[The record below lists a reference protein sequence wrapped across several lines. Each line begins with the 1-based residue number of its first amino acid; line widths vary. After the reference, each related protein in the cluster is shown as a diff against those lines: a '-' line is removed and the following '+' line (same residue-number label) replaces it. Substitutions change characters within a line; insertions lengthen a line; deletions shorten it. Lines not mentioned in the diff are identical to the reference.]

1 MSQWAEFLE
10 RLKRASDYR
19 EQIVATLFVPAR
31 EPVFDDPQ
39 EPLHPALVEALK
51 RVGIERLYRHQAE
64 ACDAARRGE
73 NVAVFTPTAS
83 GKTLCYNLPVLDT
96 LLKDPKA
103 KGILPVPNEGSGS
116 RPVEEVA
123 GTRFGEGIASSD
135 LRW

>member
-10 RLKRASDYR
+10 RLKKTADYR
-19 EQIVATLFVPAR
+19 GQIVATLFVPAR
-31 EPVFDDPQ
+31 EPVFANPQ
-39 EPLHPALVEALK
+39 ETLHPALAEALK
-51 RVGIERLYRHQAE
+51 RMGIERLYRHQAE

-103 KGILPVPNEGSGS
+103 RHFTCS
-116 RPVEEVA
+116 RQRLWLK
-123 GTRFGEGIASSD
+123 TN
-135 LRW
+135 